1 MYPVG
6 PTHPS
11 NLKLLCRFH
20 HLLKTFHTG
29 PHGWTDRQLPDGTV
43 IFTAPT
49 GHTYSTEP
57 HGGTMFPALA
67 QPTGDFEVTVA
78 EASANR
84 GVMMPTRR
92 QTREQD
98 RRDRIAKERR
108 ERTELIAEEHQRRRQ
123 AWRAAT
129 YEPPPF

>member
-1 MYPVG
+1 
-6 PTHPS
+6 
-11 NLKLLCRFH
+11 
-20 HLLKTFHTG
+20 
-29 PHGWTDRQLPDGTV
+29 V
-43 IFTAPT
+43 IWTAPT

-57 HGGTMFPALA
+57 HGGTLFPALA
-67 QPTGDFEVTVA
+67 QPTGDLGGVMDD

-84 GVMMPTRR
+84 GVMMPTRK